1 MLVLVKSVHRV
12 MLANTVKVK
21 KPMGLL
27 PLTQR
32 NVLVV
37 LLVGLPNQAVQN
49 VNRVKLVRSVQ
60 LWVKFVNHAMR
71 ANTVN
76 EWKTMVKP
84 LQTQPFASVAPR
96 VGRPKQAVQ
105 DVSRVKRVLLVLM
118 WVKIVKIVVLVNF
131 VPVKM
136 MMALSPT
143 PPNVFFVQLG
153 TIPIRGVQNVNSAVP
168 EHTTTSS
175 VERNVKRVH

>member
-21 KPMGLL
+21 KPMGSL

-96 VGRPKQAVQ
+96 VGRPKQAVRN
-105 DVSRVKRVLLVLM
+105 VNPVKRGPLVRL
-118 WVKIVKIVVLVNF
+118 WVKYVHRVMLVNTAQ
-131 VPVKM
+131 VKM
-136 MMALSPT
+136 
-143 PPNVFFVQLG
+143 
-153 TIPIRGVQNVNSAVP
+153 
-168 EHTTTSS
+168 
-175 VERNVKRVH
+175 